1 MSSFRLRSQKIATVM
16 VSQLQKGKY
25 RQNLT
30 QVIVSHN
37 YPFCWFKFQKQYI
50 PMQSIHN
57 S

>member
-1 MSSFRLRSQKIATVM
+1 MSSFRLRSQVIATVM

-37 YPFCWFKFQKQYI
+37 YPFC
-50 PMQSIHN
+50 
-57 S
+57 